1 MSEPASLLDPF
12 DLLRGLASRLEKRLE
27 QAADRGVRSSG
38 FTRAMHTGMGA
49 ALLARKL
56 SGRLQARLFEALNLP
71 ARSDVLLLGE
81 KLQALEDRIIAL
93 STQIEQ
99 HGRAATPQRLPL
111 ARLSPPRTRQP
122 PSKRAN
128 APQTSATT
136 PSPPV
141 ARRKAKRARA

>member
-1 MSEPASLLDPF
+1 MTEPASLLDPF

-38 FTRAMHTGMGA
+38 FTRAMHTGMSA
-49 ALLARKL
+49 SLLARNL
-56 SGRLQARLFEALNLP
+56 SGKLQARLFEALNLP
-71 ARSDVLLLGE
+71 ARSDVLQLGE

-99 HGRAATPQRLPL
+99 HGRAAAPQRLPL

-122 PSKRAN
+122 PPKQAK
-128 APQTSATT
+128 APQASAT
-136 PSPPV
+136 PSA
-141 ARRKAKRARA
+141 ARRKGSRARA